1 MRSVRPDSIGLEGPA
16 AAERGVVA
24 VEFALILPLLLIL
37 LLGMVEVS
45 LMLYDQ
51 AIITNASREGAR
63 AGIVLRSPKLSVAEI
78 QAVALAYSENSLVS
92 LGSAAPPVVTVDQ
105 APDPVFSTSLT
116 VSVAYAYSGF
126 GLVGLLTT
134 LTGPIQLNATSVM
147 KNE

>member
-1 MRSVRPDSIGLEGPA
+1 MKLAHPKMSQKRRLVA
-16 AAERGVVA
+16 CVRGVVA

-63 AGIVLRSPKLSVAEI
+63 AGIVLRTPKVSASEI
-78 QAVALAYSENSLVS
+78 EAVVLGYSENSLVS
-92 LGSAAPPVVTVDQ
+92 LGAASRPIVTVDQ
-105 APDPVFSTSLT
+105 APDPVFSTSLS

-126 GLVGLLTT
+126 GMVGLLTT
-134 LTGPIQLNATSVM
+134 LTGPIQLKATSVM